1 VPVAEAERLSKRYG
15 SVLAL
20 RGVDVT
26 VQSGCTGLVGSN
38 GAGKSTLIKLLL
50 GLLRPD
56 AGQARV
62 LGHDVAVD
70 PLAIRQAVGY
80 LPEGRCLPG
89 DVTAADFVAFMGQL
103 AGLPPR
109 QARERASEI
118 CYQVGLEEER
128 YRAIGGFSTGMQQR
142 VKLATALVH
151 DPQLLLLDEPTD
163 GMDPQGRED
172 MLDLIKRIR
181 AELGVDVLVSTHLL
195 GDVERV
201 CDHVIMVHAGQVLL
215 QASIVEAAG
224 TASPGFGVQLGDNG
238 VAVQAALSAAD
249 LEVRPVGDEL
259 HVHGRDDAADLIR
272 DLAAARGWA
281 LRRLVPRAPSLE
293 ETFLRLQAAA
303 TKEEGAAPAKAPT
316 PEPAGRGS

>member
-1 VPVAEAERLSKRYG
+1 
-15 SVLAL
+15 
-20 RGVDVT
+20 
-26 VQSGCTGLVGSN
+26 
-38 GAGKSTLIKLLL
+38 
-50 GLLRPD
+50 
-56 AGQARV
+56 
-62 LGHDVAVD
+62 
-70 PLAIRQAVGY
+70 
-80 LPEGRCLPG
+80 
-89 DVTAADFVAFMGQL
+89 VTAADFVAFMGQL
-103 AGLPPR
+103 GGLPPR

-151 DPQLLLLDEPTD
+151 DPRLLLLDEPTD

-172 MLDLIKRIR
+172 MLDLIKVIR

-238 VAVQAALSAAD
+238 GEVQAALAAAG
-249 LEVRPVGDEL
+249 LEVKPAGEEL
-259 HVHGRDDAADLIR
+259 QVHGRDDAADLIR
-272 DLAAARGWA
+272 DVAADRGWA

-293 ETFLRLQAAA
+293 ETFLRLQATAA
-303 TKEEGAAPAKAPT
+303 AKEEAPAPPAPE
-316 PEPAGRGS
+316 PEPARRAS